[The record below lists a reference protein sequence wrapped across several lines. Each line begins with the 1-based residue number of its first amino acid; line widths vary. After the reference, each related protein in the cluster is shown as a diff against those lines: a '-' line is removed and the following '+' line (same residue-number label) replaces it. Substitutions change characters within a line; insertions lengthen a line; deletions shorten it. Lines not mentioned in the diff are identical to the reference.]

1 MTEGSDYSQYHHMPL
16 YTTDL
21 VTHVANGTYLCR
33 VRSSLKVSL
42 MKISL
47 NCTHQNL
54 RQWLLCW
61 F

>member
-1 MTEGSDYSQYHHMPL
+1 MAEGSDYSQYHHIPL

-33 VRSSLKVSL
+33 VWSSLKGLVNENNKFEPSSIVSEP
-42 MKISL
+42 
-47 NCTHQNL
+47 
-54 RQWLLCW
+54 

>member
-1 MTEGSDYSQYHHMPL
+1 MAEGSDYSQYHHIPL

-33 VRSSLKVSL
+33 VRSSLKGIVNENNKFEPSSIVSEP
-42 MKISL
+42 
-47 NCTHQNL
+47 
-54 RQWLLCW
+54 